1 MKNKN
6 EHEIA
11 LLRQFDQPSD
21 ERMLGSDLC
30 GKIIADNEYI
40 GLNEWKFF
48 LKDIVSPAEKLEQA
62 DNQLAH
68 SRFRPLV
75 APSPRKKEPSLDR
88 LWGCFLVS
96 IGLILL
102 VAYFFLALFS
112 KLLPPSHIPI
122 ISSFQNDWFR
132 MLVLFHMDLH

>member
-75 APSPRKKEPSLDR
+75 APSPRKKEIMGMLFGINRIDSVGCLLLSCSL
-88 LWGCFLVS
+88 FKAS
-96 IGLILL
+96 
-102 VAYFFLALFS
+102 
-112 KLLPPSHIPI
+112 
-122 ISSFQNDWFR
+122 SSFSHSNH
-132 MLVLFHMDLH
+132 LFLPK